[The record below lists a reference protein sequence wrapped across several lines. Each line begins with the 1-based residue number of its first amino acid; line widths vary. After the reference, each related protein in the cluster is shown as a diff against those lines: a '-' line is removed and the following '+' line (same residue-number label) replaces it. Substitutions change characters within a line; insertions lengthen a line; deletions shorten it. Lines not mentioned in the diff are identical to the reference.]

1 MSDNQ
6 RVGQGALFK
15 NDKQGVEKRPDY
27 TGPATIL
34 GKKFFISAWIS
45 TSQTGQKYMSLAFT
59 ESQGQN
65 NSGTPSSQP
74 ATQATR
80 QAPAS
85 SAPVDDEIPF

>member
-6 RVGQGALFK
+6 KVGQGALFK

-34 GKKFFISAWIS
+34 GKKFFISAWLT
-45 TSQTGQKYMSLAFT
+45 TSRNGEKYMSLAFA

-65 NSGTPSSQP
+65 NSGAPSSQP
-74 ATQATR
+74 TTQAPT
-80 QAPAS
+80 S
-85 SAPVDDEIPF
+85 SAQVDDDIPF